1 MSKPSQGT
9 VKKEDDES
17 SEEED
22 DEKEDSYDVIEGQ
35 YNPEDYANLNVSSE
49 VKDLFQYITRFKPQ
63 EVDLDTS
70 LKCFIPDYIPA
81 IGEMD
86 AFLKVPRPDGKPD
99 FLGLKCLDEPS
110 AQQSD
115 PTVLELQLRA
125 VSKKQ
130 QYGDVVVRSIE
141 NASKNPNA
149 VNKWINNIS
158 ELHRTKP
165 PQQVHYKRSMPD
177 IERYAFIN
185 LLLSHDALVLWKFG
199 HLNSKKF

>member
-1 MSKPSQGT
+1 MKSSAVV
-9 VKKEDDES
+9 VKKEDEES

-22 DEKEDSYDVIEGQ
+22 DEKDDSYDVIEGQ
-35 YNPEDYANLNVSSE
+35 YNPEDYAHLNVSSE

-86 AFLKVPRPDGKPD
+86 PFLKVPRPDGKPD

-110 AQQSD
+110 SQQSD

-141 NASKNPNA
+141 NASKTPNA
-149 VNKWINNIS
+149 INKWINSIND
-158 ELHRTKP
+158 LHRTKP

-177 IERYAFIN
+177 LDKY
-185 LLLSHDALVLWKFG
+185 VLHF
-199 HLNSKKF
+199 FFFVAR